1 MQFGWILGIINCN
14 IRSLIAVHAWAEHEA
29 TVYIS
34 LIVSMAPIGATFGCF
49 FAPYIVALGRWRA
62 AAIVD
67 IVLIIAGGVTLYAN
81 VPVLIVCRFIQG
93 FFGLGV
99 VQLIVPRFI
108 DEFAPA
114 HYKSRLG
121 ALMQF

>member
-1 MQFGWILGIINCN
+1 MQYGWIIGIINCN
-14 IRSLIAVHAWAEHEA
+14 IRSLVAVHLWTEHEA
-29 TVYIS
+29 TVNIS
-34 LIVSMAPIGATFGCF
+34 LIVSMASAGAIVGCF
-49 FAPYIVALGRWRA
+49 FAKYIVALGRWRA
-62 AAIVD
+62 AVIVD
-67 IVLIIAGGVTLYAN
+67 IVLIIAGGASLYAN
-81 VPVLIVCRFIQG
+81 VPLLVACRFIQG

-99 VQLIVPRFI
+99 VQLLVPRFI